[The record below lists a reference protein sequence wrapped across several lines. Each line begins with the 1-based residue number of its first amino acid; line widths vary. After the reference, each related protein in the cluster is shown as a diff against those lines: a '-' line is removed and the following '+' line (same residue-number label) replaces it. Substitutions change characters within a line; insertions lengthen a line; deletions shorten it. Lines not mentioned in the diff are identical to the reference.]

1 MFIEKQ
7 TAAQNTHFFALLQ
20 SSSSSTYF
28 NYDDHAFAATS
39 SVMDLRTTIS
49 ALSQILL
56 AFFF

>member
-1 MFIEKQ
+1 M
-7 TAAQNTHFFALLQ
+7 AAQNTHFFALLQ

-56 AFFF
+56 AFFFF